1 LRGTRAMQYARIMF
15 IMLVMVAGCGN
26 GVEGEDVV
34 EKSSFQMPVKENTW
48 VRKET
53 LSKTKGDLSFKVN
66 KTGAEVPVDS
76 ALAAEL
82 NKPAK
87 LPLNTQQECS
97 EQANALDKTRTE
109 VQERGGVWH
118 AYEKVAK
125 AKPYSDYGMQLDSQT
140 NRLVFSLKHI
150 CANAQEISLSG
161 WGAETVRRYE
171 SMGKEGYINYFITLG
186 EVQGD
191 IDRWVAFAE
200 FAIKSRDRKVT
211 YSEIGQSIA
220 KSRRLLDLYDDLS
233 QRKVSDDTTLQ
244 TFLTEGA
251 TLLSVINESFTS
263 DPRLMLALQ
272 YEELFPFEDIKGEM

>member
-1 LRGTRAMQYARIMF
+1 MHYARIMF
-15 IMLVMVAGCGN
+15 IMLVMVTGCGN

-53 LSKTKGDLSFKVN
+53 LRKTKEDLSFKVN
-66 KTGAEVPVDS
+66 KTGAEVPIDS

-150 CANAQEISLSG
+150 CTNAQEIRLSG
-161 WGAETVRRYE
+161 WGAQTVRRYE
-171 SMGKEGYINYFITLG
+171 SMGKEGYINHFITLG
-186 EVQGD
+186 EVPGD
-191 IDRWVAFAE
+191 INRWVEFAE
-200 FAIKSRDRKVT
+200 FAIKSRDRKVP
-211 YSEIGQSIA
+211 YSEIGESIA

-251 TLLSVINESFTS
+251 TLLSVINESFTA

>member
-1 LRGTRAMQYARIMF
+1 MHFARILF
-15 IMLVMVAGCGN
+15 IMLVMVTGCGN

-53 LSKTKGDLSFKVN
+53 LRKSSDDLSFKVN
-66 KTGAEVPVDS
+66 KTGAEVSVDS
-76 ALAAEL
+76 ALAAKL

-97 EQANALDKTRTE
+97 EQANSLDKKRTE

-125 AKPYSDYGMQLDSQT
+125 AKPYSDYGMQLDSQM

-150 CANAQEISLSG
+150 CKNAQEIRLSG
-161 WGAETVRRYE
+161 WGAQTVRRYE
-171 SMGKEGYINYFITLG
+171 SMGKEGYINHFITLG

-191 IDRWVAFAE
+191 IDRWVEFAE
-200 FAIKSRDRKVT
+200 FAIKSRDRKVP
-211 YSEIGQSIA
+211 YSEIGESLA

-244 TFLTEGA
+244 AFLTEGA
-251 TLLSVINESFTS
+251 TLLSVINESFTA
-263 DPRLMLALQ
+263 DPRIMLALQ

>member
-1 LRGTRAMQYARIMF
+1 MHYARIMF

-34 EKSSFQMPVKENTW
+34 EKSSFQMPMKENTW

-53 LSKTKGDLSFKVN
+53 LRKTKGDLSFKVN
-66 KTGAEVPVDS
+66 KTGAEVPIDS

-97 EQANALDKTRTE
+97 EQANALDKIRTE

-150 CANAQEISLSG
+150 CTNAQEIRLSG
-161 WGAETVRRYE
+161 WGAQTVRRYE

-191 IDRWVAFAE
+191 IDRWVEFAE
-200 FAIKSRDRKVT
+200 LAIKSRDRKVP
-211 YSEIGQSIA
+211 YSEIGESIA
-220 KSRRLLDLYDDLS
+220 KSRRLLDLYEDLS

-244 TFLTEGA
+244 SFLTEGA
-251 TLLSVINESFTS
+251 TLLSVINESFTT
-263 DPRLMLALQ
+263 DTRLKLALQ
-272 YEELFPFEDIKGEM
+272 YEELFPFEDINGEI

>member
-1 LRGTRAMQYARIMF
+1 MHYARILF
-15 IMLVMVAGCGN
+15 IMLVMVTGCGN

-34 EKSSFQMPVKENTW
+34 EKSSFQMPMKENTW

-53 LSKTKGDLSFKVN
+53 LRKSSDDLSFKVN
-66 KTGAEVPVDS
+66 KTGAKVPVDS
-76 ALAAEL
+76 ALAAKL

-97 EQANALDKTRTE
+97 EQANALDKKRTE
-109 VQERGGVWH
+109 AQERGGVWH

-150 CANAQEISLSG
+150 CTNAQEIRLSG

-171 SMGKEGYINYFITLG
+171 SMGKEGYINHFITLG

-191 IDRWVAFAE
+191 IDRWVEFAE
-200 FAIKSRDRKVT
+200 FAIKSRDRKVP
-211 YSEIGQSIA
+211 YSEIGESLA
-220 KSRRLLDLYDDLS
+220 KSRRLIDLYDDLS

-244 TFLTEGA
+244 VFLTEGA
-251 TLLSVINESFTS
+251 TLLSVINESFTA

>member
-1 LRGTRAMQYARIMF
+1 MHYARIMF

-34 EKSSFQMPVKENTW
+34 EKSSFQMPMKENTW

-53 LSKTKGDLSFKVN
+53 LRKTKGDLSFKVN
-66 KTGAEVPVDS
+66 KTGAEVPIDS

-97 EQANALDKTRTE
+97 EQANALDKIRTE

-150 CANAQEISLSG
+150 CTNAQEIRLSG
-161 WGAETVRRYE
+161 WGAQTVRRYE

-191 IDRWVAFAE
+191 IDRWVEFAE
-200 FAIKSRDRKVT
+200 LAIKSRDRKVP
-211 YSEIGQSIA
+211 YSEIGESIA
-220 KSRRLLDLYDDLS
+220 KSRRLLDLYEDLS

-244 TFLTEGA
+244 SFLTEGA
-251 TLLSVINESFTS
+251 TLLSVINESFTT

>member
-1 LRGTRAMQYARIMF
+1 MRGTRAMQYARIMF

-53 LSKTKGDLSFKVN
+53 LRKTKGDLSFKVN

-82 NKPAK
+82 TKPAK

-150 CANAQEISLSG
+150 CTNAQEISLSG
-161 WGAETVRRYE
+161 WGAQTVRRYE
-171 SMGKEGYINYFITLG
+171 SMGKEGYVNYFITLG

-251 TLLSVINESFTS
+251 TLLSVINESFTT

>member
-1 LRGTRAMQYARIMF
+1 MHYARIMF

-26 GVEGEDVV
+26 GVDGEDVV

-53 LSKTKGDLSFKVN
+53 LRKSKEDLFSDAN
-66 KTGAEVPVDS
+66 KAAAEVPIDS
-76 ALAAEL
+76 ALAAKL
-82 NKPAK
+82 NKLAK

-125 AKPYSDYGMQLDSQT
+125 AKPYSNYGMQLDSQT
-140 NRLVFSLKHI
+140 NRLIFSLKHI
-150 CANAQEISLSG
+150 CKNAQEIRLGG
-161 WGAETVRRYE
+161 WGAQTVRRYE

-191 IDRWVAFAE
+191 IDKWVAFAE
-200 FAIKSRDRKVT
+200 FAIKSRDRKVP
-211 YSEIGQSIA
+211 YSEIGESIA
-220 KSRRLLDLYDDLS
+220 KARRLIDLYDDLS

-244 TFLTEGA
+244 TFLTEGS
-251 TLLSVINESFTS
+251 TLLSVINESFTT
-263 DPRLMLALQ
+263 DPRLMLARQ
-272 YEELFPFEDIKGEM
+272 YEELFPFEDSKGEM

>member
-1 LRGTRAMQYARIMF
+1 MHYVRIMF

-26 GVEGEDVV
+26 GVEGDDVV
-34 EKSSFQMPVKENTW
+34 EKSSFQMPMKENTW

-53 LSKTKGDLSFKVN
+53 LRKTKGDLSFKVN
-66 KTGAEVPVDS
+66 KTGAEVPIDS

-82 NKPAK
+82 SKLAK

-140 NRLVFSLKHI
+140 NRLVLSLKHI
-150 CANAQEISLSG
+150 CTNAQEIRLSG

-191 IDRWVAFAE
+191 IDRWVEFAE
-200 FAIKSRDRKVT
+200 FAIKSRDRKVP
-211 YSEIGQSIA
+211 YSEIGESIA
-220 KSRRLLDLYDDLS
+220 KSRRLLDLYDKLS
-233 QRKVSDDTTLQ
+233 QRNVSDDTTLQ